1 MRDNVAAMLRIKNES
16 RWIRRSLERIFMVA
30 KYVVILDDGSTD
42 HTELECK
49 LALSTDVITVSTGSD
64 AHKTIVSGIELQ
76 SMPWGWIGRGQVA
89 AGATELHFLNSPFAN
104 VVRPKERVSEIR
116 DKRVLWYYAKA
127 AIPATHWLCFDGD
140 EMPSLSFVRHFD
152 TAYKM
157 LERGDDILH
166 FPFVYL
172 WDSEDMQ
179 RVDGIYGS
187 RRDGMKL
194 LNFPRYFTVKRC
206 SEQAIFDMTFAW
218 EGTKG
223 GFHCGSIPREKFPY
237 KKWGEFKHPIVHF
250 GYLDDPLRQRKFQFY
265 REIDPG
271 NKAEGEYMHIIGQPN
286 VHAPGPVRLEP
297 WRDE

>member
-1 MRDNVAAMLRIKNES
+1 MRANVAAMLRIKNES

-42 HTELECK
+42 NTETECK
-49 LALSTDVITVSTGSD
+49 LAVSKNLTALSTGGD
-64 AHKTIVSGIELQ
+64 HKTIVGDWSIQLTA
-76 SMPWGWIGRGQVA
+76 WGFIARGTVNE
-89 AGATELHFLNSPFAN
+89 GETELHFLNSPFTNA
-104 VVRPKERVSEIR
+104 VRPKERVNEIR
-116 DKRVLWYYAKA
+116 DKRVLWAYAKCA
-127 AIPATHWLCFDGD
+127 VPATHWLCFDGD
-140 EMPSLSFVRHFD
+140 EMPSLDFVRNFP
-152 TAYKM
+152 TAYAK
-157 LERGDDILH
+157 LENEVDILH

-187 RRDGMKL
+187 RSDGMKT
-194 LNFPRYFTVKRC
+194 LNFPRYFTIKRC
-206 SEQAIFDMTFAW
+206 NEQAIFDMTFAW

-237 KKWGEFKHPIVHF
+237 KKWGEFRHPIVHF
-250 GYLDDPLRQRKFQFY
+250 GYLDDPLRQRKYVFY
-265 REIDPG
+265 NQIDPG
-271 NKAEGEYMHIIGQPN
+271 NKAEGEYKHIIGQPN